1 MKSLLSFLI
10 VGAVVAA
17 PAFAHA
23 ASAFTDSKRVPQ
35 QGWSSRVHV
44 YAPNH
49 YVPWYD
55 SYGNDNINPDFQ
67 LVR

>member
-1 MKSLLSFLI
+1 MKTLFALI
-10 VGAVVAA
+10 AVGVVIAA
-17 PAFAHA
+17 PAFAQPHSTA
-23 ASAFTDSKRVPQ
+23 KNSGRAPH

-49 YVPWYD
+49 YAPWYP
-55 SYGNDNINPDFQ
+55 SYGNTNPDFQ